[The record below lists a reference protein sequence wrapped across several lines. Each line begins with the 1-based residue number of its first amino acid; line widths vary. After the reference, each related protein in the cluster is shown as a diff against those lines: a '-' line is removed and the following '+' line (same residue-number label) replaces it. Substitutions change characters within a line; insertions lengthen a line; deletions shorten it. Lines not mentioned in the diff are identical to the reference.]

1 MNPLNR
7 RMFRQP
13 GMSRQP
19 AGILA
24 SSPQLANTV
33 ANRQPV
39 RMANGGTNT
48 VNRGFI
54 PDMLSRYATQS
65 VSGSGDANER
75 AFRSTSGMI
84 PLAIE
89 GLANRFAAPD
99 VSGSADANERAFRSG
114 EVKPQLGN
122 ISEKLM
128 NVLRKYPKSGFAK
141 GFLEDLVLRSREEQD
156 AVADKLE
163 QQAQGSSGISSL
175 EALSGLYADGMGVS
189 NNVTD
194 AAVAESTPQDKY
206 ADKGSL
212 PSELTTGVMSGG
224 APRFNPD
231 GMSSQ
236 EDLGRGSR
244 ESDLMGSKEDTQFFG
259 PGEQLSNLMG
269 TELDQQFVS
278 KVGSTTDD
286 ATDTGGMP
294 LPKSKPEREGP
305 KVSDVLAS

>member
-13 GMSRQP
+13 GMSRRP
-19 AGILA
+19 TGILA

-39 RMANGGTNT
+39 RMANGGENT

-141 GFLEDLVLRSREEQD
+141 GFLEDLFRRSREEQD

-163 QQAQGSSGISSL
+163 QQAQRAARSAGGSAWATL
-175 EALSGLYADGMGVS
+175 RKDAL
-189 NNVTD
+189 THR
-194 AAVAESTPQDKY
+194 T
-206 ADKGSL
+206 
-212 PSELTTGVMSGG
+212 
-224 APRFNPD
+224 
-231 GMSSQ
+231 
-236 EDLGRGSR
+236 
-244 ESDLMGSKEDTQFFG
+244 
-259 PGEQLSNLMG
+259 
-269 TELDQQFVS
+269 
-278 KVGSTTDD
+278 
-286 ATDTGGMP
+286 
-294 LPKSKPEREGP
+294 
-305 KVSDVLAS
+305 